1 MVPCRR
7 SPMKQ
12 WLLFATLVI
21 AAVPAVS
28 QQKGLQQ
35 TDSPGSNPEER
46 VALIIGN
53 SAYPDAPLI
62 NPVNDARDIAKH
74 LEQFGFKVILREN
87 ASFNDMKRAIR
98 EFGKSLHTNSVG
110 LFYYS
115 GHGMQ
120 VNGENYLIPVA
131 AVLNNEEE
139 IEYETINAG
148 FVMAQMEAARNRMN
162 ILILDA
168 CRNNPFAR
176 SFRSATRGLAMMNA
190 PTGTLIAYATAP
202 GSTASDGTGKNGLY
216 TEELLAQM
224 SVPGQKIEDVF
235 KRVRANV
242 MTRSNTQQIP
252 WESSSLIGDFYFAPP
267 KAEEKRV
274 EAVVA
279 NIVPVTLKPSITWRS
294 DGESYWLTVDG
305 TQIQTET
312 VSGYS
317 ADDLLVYHAQSSK
330 TYVLRD
336 FKANGDNQER
346 EAGVLQSTETV
357 FWKAKDG
364 LYWLAV
370 NGIAIQSESVSAW
383 AGSDLIV
390 YHRPSNL
397 TYVLNDF
404 DNNSDQQYRTA
415 EILRSDPGAY
425 WKAGDGVYYLV
436 VRGSGIQNNV
446 VQAWSGNDLLAY
458 YPVNNTTYI
467 MTNYTNRQD
476 GQLRSADA
484 FTDPCAAVWRASGTY
499 YWIYVRGVSIHNET
513 TSTYEGDDLVV
524 EHTPTL
530 QRYRLRNFKNRGDN
544 LLRPA
549 ECLTE

>member
-1 MVPCRR
+1 
-7 SPMKQ
+7 MKR
-12 WLLFATLVI
+12 WLLLASVLLATLPS
-21 AAVPAVS
+21 AA
-28 QQKGLQQ
+28 QQRGLQQ

-53 SAYPDAPLI
+53 SAYADAPLV

-74 LEQFGFKVILREN
+74 LETFGFKVILREN
-87 ASFNDMKRAIR
+87 ASFNDMKKAIR
-98 EFGKSLHTNSVG
+98 EFGRSLHTNSVG

-131 AVLNNEEE
+131 AELNNEEE
-139 IEYETINAG
+139 IEYETVNAG

-176 SFRSATRGLAMMNA
+176 SFRSASRGLAMMNA

-224 SVPGQKIEDVF
+224 NVPGQKIEDVF

-252 WESSSLIGDFYFAPP
+252 WESSSLIGDFYFSAS
-267 KAEEKRV
+267 KTEEKRIETV
-274 EAVVA
+274 AVNA
-279 NIVPVTLKPSITWRS
+279 VPMTTRSTVTWRS

-305 TQIQTET
+305 KQIQSET

-317 ADDLLVYHAQSSK
+317 GDDLLVYHAQTNK
-330 TYVLRD
+330 TYVLRN
-336 FKANGDNQER
+336 FKANGDNESR
-346 EAGVLQSTETV
+346 EAGELVSTETA

-370 NGIAIQSESVSAW
+370 NGIAIQPEATSAW
-383 AGSDLIV
+383 AGTDLVV

-397 TYVLNDF
+397 TYVLRDF
-404 DNNSDQQYRTA
+404 DNNSDEQYRTA
-415 EILRSDPGAY
+415 EILRSDPGSY

-436 VRGSGIQNNV
+436 VRGAGIQNNV

-458 YPVNNTTYI
+458 YPVNNTTYV

-476 GQLRSADA
+476 GQLRPADA

-513 TSTYEGDDLVV
+513 TSEYEGDDLVV

-530 QRYRLRNFKNRGDN
+530 QRYKLRNFKNRGDN

-549 ECLTE
+549 ECLTQ